1 MDPQQARQQHGQSL
15 LAQHPQPHP
24 QNAPPQHPVPHAW
37 PQPGAQHPW
46 PHHPWPQHPQPQR
59 PRPPRRVYRDRG
71 LVHLV
76 PALLGIVCFVVVP
89 LFAFTWSFPIYAND
103 SSTVDVAPL
112 GGLSIAIQSSFAAL
126 LVSSFAT
133 MLAYA
138 AARWGSTP
146 TVRSLQLVGL
156 VVTACLAVAGVAL
169 AVEVHAT
176 GSAGLLSA
184 ASPIGPI
191 PAAARLEP

>member
-1 MDPQQARQQHGQSL
+1 MDPQQALQQHGQSL

-46 PHHPWPQHPQPQR
+46 PHHPWPQHPQPQP

-89 LFAFTWSFPIYAND
+89 LFAFYWSFRIYASD
-103 SSTVDVAPL
+103 SDTVAGAPFAGASVAIMSASAAVL
-112 GGLSIAIQSSFAAL
+112 MSS
-126 LVSSFAT
+126 VVT

-138 AARWGSTP
+138 SLRWGSTSR
-146 TVRSLQLVGL
+146 VRYLQLAGL
-156 VVTACLAVAGVAL
+156 VLTAGMAVAGVGL
-169 AVEVHAT
+169 TFYIHDMVTT
-176 GSAGLLSA
+176 G
-184 ASPIGPI
+184 
-191 PAAARLEP
+191 